1 MQIARAIPDLFS
13 YSHRACSPSHYCATA
28 SLTTIALAILDA
40 LSTLNSCSAVCIP
53 VSYYVTNS
61 IAHGFQDYAPSDAT
75 LLGATSSK
83 TRFTLNSIAQRR
95 FPYLLSSNHTYRA
108 RSDSADRIHV
118 RRKFTQTLQFRTKE
132 RKSIHCADIPRQEDH
147 RGFNIRKWRRLK
159 SQMCV
164 QAANFCQE
172 PVSPSACFNP
182 QDLVALLLHPFQ
194 GQNFAPYMPTSRCS
208 SENASRSIMSFFR
221 NFTCTFNDVRGAPMA
236 PL

>member
-1 MQIARAIPDLFS
+1 MHCLAQKRT
-13 YSHRACSPSHYCATA
+13 TA

-83 TRFTLNSIAQRR
+83 TRFALNSIAQRR
-95 FPYLLSSNHTYRA
+95 FPSLLSSNRTYRA

-118 RRKFTQTLQFRTKE
+118 RRKFAQTLQFRTEE
-132 RKSIHCADIPRQEDH
+132 RKSIHRADIPRQEDH

-172 PVSPSACFNP
+172 PVSPSAC
-182 QDLVALLLHPFQ
+182 
-194 GQNFAPYMPTSRCS
+194 QNFAPYTPTSRCS
-208 SENASRSIMSFFR
+208 SENAPRSIMTFFR
-221 NFTCTFNDVRGAPMA
+221 NFTCTFNDARGTPMA
-236 PL
+236 PLQFVVRSRVAR